1 MRAAVVDEDR
11 RIGVQS
17 VPRPA
22 CGPGEIRL
30 RVDACGL
37 CGSDLHFFRAHSWD
51 PGLIPGHE
59 ITGRIEAIGDAP
71 PAVVAGRGLEVGSTV
86 VVEPIESCG
95 TCAPC
100 RAGRSSICPELRL
113 AGVSRAGGFAES
125 IVLPAERIHPI
136 ADDLDP
142 AVAALAEPLAVGLH
156 GLERGHL
163 QKDERVL
170 VLGGGTIGLLTAL
183 AAQRAGAREVV
194 VRARHPHQR
203 ELARAVAGADA
214 RDAGTSI
221 EADGLSSAFDV
232 VMESVGGASETL
244 VEAAHAAV
252 PGARVVVL
260 GLFDPSPPFAPFEAL
275 TKELSFHWSNCYCHH
290 VGKTDAPESS
300 DFSTAARILAESA
313 DRLAPLVTH
322 RLSLDEIGRAFE
334 IASDK
339 RQGVG
344 KLSVVRS

>member
-1 MRAAVVDEDR
+1 MRAAVVDDDR
-11 RIGVQS
+11 RIGVRS
-17 VPRPA
+17 VPEPA
-22 CGPGEIRL
+22 CGPGEIRV

-37 CGSDLHFFRAHSWD
+37 CGSDLHFFHARSWD

-71 PAVVAGRGLEVGSTV
+71 PSVVAGRGLEVGSTV

-95 TCAPC
+95 TCGPC
-100 RAGRSSICPELRL
+100 RAGRSSICPELLL
-113 AGVSRAGGFAES
+113 AGVSRPGGFAES
-125 IVLPAERIHPI
+125 IVLPAARIHPI

-142 AVAALAEPLAVGLH
+142 AVAALAEPLAVGLQ
-156 GLERGHL
+156 GLERGDL
-163 QKDERVL
+163 QEDDRVL
-170 VLGGGTIGLLTAL
+170 VLGGGTIGILTAL
-183 AAQRAGAREVV
+183 AARRAGAREVV

-203 ELARAVAGADA
+203 ELARDVAGAEA
-214 RDAGTSI
+214 RDAGASI
-221 EADGLSSAFDV
+221 EADGLASGFDV
-232 VMESVGGASETL
+232 VMESVGGSSETL
-244 VEAAHAAV
+244 VEAAHAAA
-252 PGARVVVL
+252 PGGRVVVL

-290 VGKTDAPESS
+290 VGKTDAPDSS
-300 DFSTAARILAESA
+300 DFSTAAQILAQSP

-322 RLSLDEIGRAFE
+322 RVSLDEIDRAFE
-334 IASDK
+334 VASDK